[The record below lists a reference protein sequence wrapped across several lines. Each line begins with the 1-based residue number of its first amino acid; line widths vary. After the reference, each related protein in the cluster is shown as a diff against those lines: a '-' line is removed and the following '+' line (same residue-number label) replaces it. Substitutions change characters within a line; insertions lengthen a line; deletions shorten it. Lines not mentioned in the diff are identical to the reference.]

1 MRGKQSARNLKSSSG
16 LHSDKSGEFESGG
29 VDGNSISDAVGGSN
43 GELARTSLEEVV
55 GSSNLS
61 WEAGSSNFSWLVGFI
76 RSSVVSIVS
85 LLVDGQQS
93 HGGWLTS

>member
-43 GELARTSLEEVV
+43 GELARILFFPV
-55 GSSNLS
+55 
-61 WEAGSSNFSWLVGFI
+61 
-76 RSSVVSIVS
+76 R
-85 LLVDGQQS
+85 
-93 HGGWLTS
+93 